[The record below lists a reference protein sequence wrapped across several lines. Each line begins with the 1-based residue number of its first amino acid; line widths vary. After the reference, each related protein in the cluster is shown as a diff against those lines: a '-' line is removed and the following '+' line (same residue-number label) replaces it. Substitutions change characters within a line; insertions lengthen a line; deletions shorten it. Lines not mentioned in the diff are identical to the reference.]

1 MNEQINSISIN
12 NFDDSGNI
20 NSEKRIFSNSDLDKT
35 NNEGEIKQT
44 NTINN
49 NSISDD
55 AININNNVNNNI
67 NNNVNDNEISE
78 EEKEN
83 EKFHKDF
90 IQELKNNKYIFIKD
104 YPEQEVNELNV
115 KYINWLKNLY
125 KKNFFSE
132 EKKYINKLINNKKL
146 IIDYHELYLK
156 IKNNLFFCNY
166 PKCKSIIYISDTQ
179 KNKLEKIQNLRLNDF
194 DYDKTAIF
202 FYQKIRCPLCLKYK
216 CIFCNKLSTCK
227 FNYCCFYQAFKA
239 CYESE
244 RFFNDNVIKF
254 CIYTPFVRIWYFGFM
269 ISYPLFRLLTRPENL
284 LQSKNSI
291 IRKRSSGMHIKEA
304 LGLYTKYFECNC
316 RNINL
321 TNIFHIFGSIIWTF
335 PYMILF
341 EVILIFFMII
351 SYIFNKQYY
360 IKFMNCFYNFS
371 FLPV

>member
-20 NSEKRIFSNSDLDKT
+20 NSENRIFSNSDLDKT
-35 NNEGEIKQT
+35 NNKSEITQT

-125 KKNFFSE
+125 KKKFFSE

-166 PKCKSIIYISDTQ
+166 PKCNSIIYISDTQ
-179 KNKLEKIQNLRLNDF
+179 KNKLEIIQNLRLNDF

-202 FYQKIRCPLCLKYK
+202 FL
-216 CIFCNKLSTCK
+216 
-227 FNYCCFYQAFKA
+227 
-239 CYESE
+239 
-244 RFFNDNVIKF
+244 
-254 CIYTPFVRIWYFGFM
+254 
-269 ISYPLFRLLTRPENL
+269 
-284 LQSKNSI
+284 SKNKMS
-291 IRKRSSGMHIKEA
+291 
-304 LGLYTKYFECNC
+304 
-316 RNINL
+316 
-321 TNIFHIFGSIIWTF
+321 
-335 PYMILF
+335 
-341 EVILIFFMII
+341 FMLKI
-351 SYIFNKQYY
+351 
-360 IKFMNCFYNFS
+360 
-371 FLPV
+371 

>member
-49 NSISDD
+49 NSIYDD

-104 YPEQEVNELNV
+104 YPVQEVNELNV

-125 KKNFFSE
+125 KKKFFSE

-156 IKNNLFFCNY
+156 IKNN
-166 PKCKSIIYISDTQ
+166 
-179 KNKLEKIQNLRLNDF
+179 
-194 DYDKTAIF
+194 
-202 FYQKIRCPLCLKYK
+202 
-216 CIFCNKLSTCK
+216 
-227 FNYCCFYQAFKA
+227 
-239 CYESE
+239 
-244 RFFNDNVIKF
+244 
-254 CIYTPFVRIWYFGFM
+254 
-269 ISYPLFRLLTRPENL
+269 
-284 LQSKNSI
+284 
-291 IRKRSSGMHIKEA
+291 
-304 LGLYTKYFECNC
+304 
-316 RNINL
+316 
-321 TNIFHIFGSIIWTF
+321 
-335 PYMILF
+335 
-341 EVILIFFMII
+341 
-351 SYIFNKQYY
+351 
-360 IKFMNCFYNFS
+360 
-371 FLPV
+371 

>member
-49 NSISDD
+49 NSISED

-90 IQELKNNKYIFIKD
+90 IQELKNNNYIFIKD

-156 IKNNLFFCNY
+156 IKNN
-166 PKCKSIIYISDTQ
+166 
-179 KNKLEKIQNLRLNDF
+179 
-194 DYDKTAIF
+194 
-202 FYQKIRCPLCLKYK
+202 
-216 CIFCNKLSTCK
+216 
-227 FNYCCFYQAFKA
+227 
-239 CYESE
+239 
-244 RFFNDNVIKF
+244 
-254 CIYTPFVRIWYFGFM
+254 
-269 ISYPLFRLLTRPENL
+269 
-284 LQSKNSI
+284 
-291 IRKRSSGMHIKEA
+291 
-304 LGLYTKYFECNC
+304 
-316 RNINL
+316 
-321 TNIFHIFGSIIWTF
+321 
-335 PYMILF
+335 
-341 EVILIFFMII
+341 
-351 SYIFNKQYY
+351 
-360 IKFMNCFYNFS
+360 
-371 FLPV
+371 

>member
-90 IQELKNNKYIFIKD
+90 IQELKNNKY
-104 YPEQEVNELNV
+104 
-115 KYINWLKNLY
+115 
-125 KKNFFSE
+125 
-132 EKKYINKLINNKKL
+132 
-146 IIDYHELYLK
+146 
-156 IKNNLFFCNY
+156 
-166 PKCKSIIYISDTQ
+166 
-179 KNKLEKIQNLRLNDF
+179 
-194 DYDKTAIF
+194 
-202 FYQKIRCPLCLKYK
+202 
-216 CIFCNKLSTCK
+216 
-227 FNYCCFYQAFKA
+227 
-239 CYESE
+239 
-244 RFFNDNVIKF
+244 
-254 CIYTPFVRIWYFGFM
+254 FGFM
-269 ISYPLFRLLTRPENL
+269 ISYPLFRLITRPENL